1 MTTPEQQE
9 VESNGMTEDQAV
21 QSMLSKWAPKGDDG
35 PEDATEPEAEEEAEA
50 EQTDEV
56 DAQADD
62 DTEEEGDESGDSE
75 IDVGGEKFK
84 IPAALAEQA
93 KRIEAKVKEIE
104 AGTTRKFQEAA
115 EMRKSAEARIQ
126 AAENLQKIAHE
137 QSDLIADHKMVERRM
152 AALERIDVN
161 ALAENDPVQLTKLN
175 AEYNQLQAAKQRIER
190 QYQQTVQQSQE
201 LTTKQHQ
208 ERVQALAEFAK
219 KNIKGWS
226 DDYSNRL
233 MEFSVK
239 ELGFSPDALRTSINE
254 PLMRAIDLAYQGH
267 KVRTA
272 DPKAKQLLNTKT
284 LKPGSAAQSK
294 TTAHQSYE
302 QARKK
307 LSKTGSTED
316 AAMALLARARIRKR

>member
-35 PEDATEPEAEEEAEA
+35 PEDAPEPDAEEEAEA